1 MKKVKGI
8 TIWEQFA
15 EFILLGAVIVIFAFY
30 IFSQLSSSTNA
41 VRIDGQDMNPGEID
55 AALQDKAD
63 VLNRGIADDATPRVE
78 IEQPPA
84 KLPRFEEMIASS
96 IMPAETSPLPSPTV
110 VIDTEQ
116 GVGVSSQAYVVPEVP
131 PTQVPVARQFFDG
144 IEPSVVEG
152 EGMESLRDRFDLAP
166 YDATWV
172 TAAAVFDAS
181 QVLEQYRTAGSNNEL
196 PLREKWYNSR
206 VDIMDVIVDREELV
220 DGEWTNASAVHL
232 LPNQFSFRHRMI
244 EEVDASDRDMM
255 LGELVRPGV
264 QERIIRPSFLATL
277 SKDWVHPVMYE
288 SEGAGASSMI
298 SLKTKYRSLFSEI
311 KKTEDEIDLLG
322 GNQPGGSGGPG
333 GKPGGGGGPMGSGG
347 SGSGS
352 GGGGPMG
359 SGGSGGG
366 GPMGSG
372 GGSSG
377 SGGSGMTQNQRTARL
392 KRLRGLLNNM
402 QKQLARVTSE
412 LNDLGFTIGSDGDT
426 GELAIDAEVND
437 VWVWV
442 HDLNVEPGHTYRYRF
457 TIRVYNPFFAKKL
470 SLIPEQQDLAETLTI
485 DSDASDWSTPL
496 KVDDFVDFDI
506 TRAVPAGYGASSG
519 SMGLGH
525 AEFEVTRF
533 HDGQWWTRSFP
544 VQPGDQIGG
553 VRRMTTRAAVEED
566 EGRPE
571 RRGEEE
577 EGEKDDGVD
586 IDFATGQFVLDII
599 PNANLDPSRVR
610 FGREAIVVLAQIGEP
625 GETETVRPED

>member
-1 MKKVKGI
+1 
-8 TIWEQFA
+8 
-15 EFILLGAVIVIFAFY
+15 
-30 IFSQLSSSTNA
+30 
-41 VRIDGQDMNPGEID
+41 
-55 AALQDKAD
+55 
-63 VLNRGIADDATPRVE
+63 
-78 IEQPPA
+78 
-84 KLPRFEEMIASS
+84 
-96 IMPAETSPLPSPTV
+96 MPAETSPLPSPIV

-116 GVGVSSQAYVVPEVP
+116 GAGVSSQAYVVPEVP
-131 PTQVPVARQFFDG
+131 PTQAPVARQFFDG

-152 EGMESLRDRFDLAP
+152 MESLSNRFVSAP

-181 QVLEQYRTAGSNNEL
+181 EILEQYRTAGSNNEL
-196 PLREKWYNSR
+196 PLREKWYNGR

-220 DGEWTNASAVHL
+220 DGEWSNASAVHL
-232 LPNQFSFRHRMI
+232 LPGQFSFRQRMI
-244 EEVDASDRDMM
+244 DDVDASDRDTM

-264 QERIIRPSFLATL
+264 QESIIRPGFLATL
-277 SKDWVHPVMYE
+277 NRDWVHPVMYE
-288 SEGAGASSMI
+288 SEGAGASSMV

-311 KKTEDEIDLLG
+311 KKTEDEIDSLG
-322 GNQPGGSGGPG
+322 GNQPGGSGGSGGPG
-333 GKPGGGGGPMGSGG
+333 GKP
-347 SGSGS
+347 GS

-359 SGGSGGG
+359 SGGGGPTGSGGSGGGGPMGSGG

-377 SGGSGMTQNQRTARL
+377 SGGSGMTQNQRSARL
-392 KRLRGLLNNM
+392 KKLSGLLKNM
-402 QKQLARVTSE
+402 QKQLARVTSQLE
-412 LNDLGFTIGSDGDT
+412 DLGFTIGADGDT

-442 HDLNVEPGHTYRYRF
+442 HDLDVEPGHTYRYRF

-470 SLIPEQQDLAETLTI
+470 SLIPEQQDLAESLTI

-496 KVDDFVDFDI
+496 KVNDFVDFDI

-525 AEFEVTRF
+525 AEFEVMRF
-533 HDGQWWTRSFP
+533 HDGQWWSRSFP

-553 VRRMTTRAAVEED
+553 VRRMTATVGVEED
-566 EGRPE
+566 EGRPG

-577 EGEKDDGVD
+577 GEKGEGVE

-610 FGREAIVVLAQIGEP
+610 FGREAVVVLAQIGEP
-625 GETETVRPED
+625 GATETVRPGD